1 MELNISK
8 QTELDS
14 LNKAYVNSLLNSAVR
29 KVVGVNKDREKYSIV
44 ECAKNEYL
52 SDKFDPFKLLEFTL
66 MAYSV
71 RAQYGFGSSSLS

>member
-8 QTELDS
+8 QAEINH

-44 ECAKNEYL
+44 ECDKNEYL
-52 SDKFDPFKLLEFTL
+52 RADYDPYKMLEFTL
-66 MAYSV
+66 MAYSI
-71 RAQYGFGSSSLS
+71 RSKYGFGTSATS